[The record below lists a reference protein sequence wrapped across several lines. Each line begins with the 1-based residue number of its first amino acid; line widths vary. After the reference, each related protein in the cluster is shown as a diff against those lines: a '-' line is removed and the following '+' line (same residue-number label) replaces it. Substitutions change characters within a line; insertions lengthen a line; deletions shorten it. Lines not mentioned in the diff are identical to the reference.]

1 MSISGLFIR
10 RPVTTTLVML
20 GILMFGVMAYR
31 LLPVSDL
38 PNVDYP
44 TITVSA
50 GLPGASPQTMAAAV
64 ATPLEKQFSTIA
76 GLDAMTSS
84 STLGGTSITLQFT
97 LSRDIDAAAQDVQ
110 AAISKT
116 LRQLPPGIQP
126 PSYQKVNPAD
136 SPILYLTLTSNTLPL
151 ATLDEY
157 AETFLAQRLS
167 TVSGVAQ
174 VQVFGSAKYAVR
186 IQLDP
191 KALQARGIGL
201 DEVTAAVNAGNP
213 NLPTGT
219 LWGPQRAYTV
229 LADGQISSAPEFRQ
243 LVVTYQNGAP
253 VRLQDVANVLDDVQD
268 NRNATWYDG
277 VRAIILAIQR
287 QPGTNT
293 VQVADAAKATVASL
307 VPQLPASVQINTLY
321 DRSVSI
327 HQSVNDVQTTLLITL
342 CLVVLVIFLFLR
354 NLSATVIPSLALPF
368 SIIGTFS
375 AMYLLG
381 YSLDNLSLM
390 ALTLSV
396 GFVVDDAI
404 VMLEN
409 IVRHLEMGK
418 RPLQAALEGARE
430 IGFTIVSMTL
440 SLTAVFIPVLFM
452 GGIIG
457 RLFHEFAVTIGI
469 AILVSGFVSLTL
481 TPMLCSR
488 FLRPPSEERHGR
500 FYEATERVYRRV
512 LGAYQRSLAWVMDHR
527 PTSLAFS
534 AGILAATAVLFVVVP
549 KGFIPTE
556 DTGQIQGNTETIE
569 GSSFDAM
576 RDHQLAVADVLRQDP
591 YVDHFMSTVGGGTMN
606 QGRVSIRLKPRGGR
620 PPADQVIRELQP
632 KLNALP
638 GIRTYLQVP
647 PVIRIGGRPTKTQYQ
662 FTLQSAD
669 IDALYDNAAKLEAR
683 LKQIPILQ
691 DVTTDLQIKNPQV
704 SVQIDRDR
712 AAALGVT
719 VQQIEQA
726 LYDAYGS
733 RQVSTIYTPNNQY
746 WVILELLPQYQRDPG
761 ALSLLNI
768 RSQRGALVPLTAVAT
783 ASPDV
788 GPLSVNHSGQL
799 PSVTLSFN
807 LPPKVSLGDA
817 VREVQRTAQQ
827 TLRHSAGVPGQP
839 AGVAVPAAARGPG
852 DLHRAGNPVREFH
865 PPAHDSVGPAVRG
878 VRGAAH
884 AVGVRHRA
892 QRLCVRRR
900 DHAGRPGQEE
910 RDHDDRL
917 RPRGRTP
924 GRQVTARRD
933 HRGVQRPLPA
943 DHDDNDVG
951 ADGNPADRHRVGHRR
966 RVASPARP
974 GRRGGARVFS
984 AHHAVR
990 DAGLLHLPR
999 RPAAA
1004 AGAAHRVRLRPPA
1017 RAHRRRLVPVAGG
1030 RVAPYARHD
1039 RGSHRHPWLQQLQ
1052 AADHYLLA
1060 GLHAGRDFH
1069 EAGRPHSERHRFA
1082 LHLALGD
1089 GPDESGALERHDRVL
1104 GDDDRLGAHRRHEVR
1119 FDKHARLQQPVRVR
1133 HTRLDEDRATRQLYD
1148 RVHEVHLPGEVAAR
1162 ERGHPE
1168 RHFLAQPQQPGEA
1181 LRHLER
1187 RALRV
1192 HGVQRDE
1199 PGAGGDVVPQADVAL
1214 ARDARK
1220 RRAHGGAVE
1229 LDARQ
1234 VVFRLR
1240 AARRR
1245 FGAL

>member
-1 MSISGLFIR
+1 MSFSGLFIR
-10 RPVTTTLVML
+10 RPVTTTLVMF

-44 TITVSA
+44 TIQVSA

-84 STLGGTSITLQFT
+84 SQLGGTSITLQFT

-110 AAISKT
+110 SAISKT

-136 SPILYLTLTSNTLPL
+136 SPILYLTLTSSTLQL
-151 ATLDEY
+151 SALDEY

-174 VQVFGSAKYAVR
+174 VQVFGAAKYAVR

-201 DEVTAAVNAGNP
+201 DEVTAAVNSGNP

-277 VRAIILAIQR
+277 VRSIILAIQR

-293 VQVADAAKATVASL
+293 VQVADAVKATVASL
-307 VPQLPASVQINTLY
+307 APQLPASVQVNTLY

-390 ALTLSV
+390 ALTLCV

-409 IVRHLEMGK
+409 IVRHMEMGK

-430 IGFTIVSMTL
+430 IGFTIVSMTI

-488 FLRPPSEERHGR
+488 FLRPPHEERHGR
-500 FYEATERVYRRV
+500 FYEATETVYRRV
-512 LGAYQRSLAWVMDHR
+512 LGFYQRTLAWVMDHR
-527 PTSLAFS
+527 PASLAFS
-534 AGILAATAVLFVVVP
+534 GGILAATAVLFVLVP

-556 DTGQIQGNTETIE
+556 DTGQIQGTTETVE
-569 GSSFDAM
+569 GSSFEAM
-576 RDHQLAVADVLRQDP
+576 RDHQLAVADVLKRDP
-591 YVDHFMSTVGGGTMN
+591 YVAHFMSTVGGGTMN
-606 QGRVSIRLKPRGGR
+606 QGRVSIRLTPLGQR
-620 PPADQVIRELQP
+620 PSADQIIRELQP
-632 KLNALP
+632 KLNAIP
-638 GIRTYLQVP
+638 GIRTYLSVP

-669 IDALYDNAAKLEAR
+669 IDLLFDNAAKLEAR
-683 LKQIPILQ
+683 LRQIPILQ

-704 SVQIDRDR
+704 SVQINRDR
-712 AAALGVT
+712 AAALGVS

-746 WVILELLPQYQRDPG
+746 WVILELLPQYQRDPS
-761 ALSLLNI
+761 ALNLLNI
-768 RSQRGALVPLTAVAT
+768 RSQNGALVPLTAVAT

-807 LPPKVSLGDA
+807 LPPNVSLGDA
-817 VREVQRTAQQ
+817 VREVQRAASQTLPSTISTAFGGTAQAFQ
-827 TLRHSAGVPGQP
+827 ASQQGLLFLLLLAVVVIYIVLGILYESFIHPLTILSGLPFAGFGALLTLLLFRTDLSIYAFVGIIMLIGLVKKNAIMMIDFALEAERNEGKSPREAILEACSVRFRPIMMTTMSALMGTLPIAIGWGAGAESRRPLGLAVVGGLAFSQLITLYVTPVFYTYLDALQSRLGRRMAP
-839 AGVAVPAAARGPG
+839 A
-852 DLHRAGNPVREFH
+852 
-865 PPAHDSVGPAVRG
+865 
-878 VRGAAH
+878 
-884 AVGVRHRA
+884 
-892 QRLCVRRR
+892 
-900 DHAGRPGQEE
+900 
-910 RDHDDRL
+910 
-917 RPRGRTP
+917 
-924 GRQVTARRD
+924 
-933 HRGVQRPLPA
+933 PLPA
-943 DHDDNDVG
+943 
-951 ADGNPADRHRVGHRR
+951 PT
-966 RVASPARP
+966 
-974 GRRGGARVFS
+974 
-984 AHHAVR
+984 
-990 DAGLLHLPR
+990 
-999 RPAAA
+999 
-1004 AGAAHRVRLRPPA
+1004 
-1017 RAHRRRLVPVAGG
+1017 
-1030 RVAPYARHD
+1030 
-1039 RGSHRHPWLQQLQ
+1039 
-1052 AADHYLLA
+1052 AAD
-1060 GLHAGRDFH
+1060 
-1069 EAGRPHSERHRFA
+1069 
-1082 LHLALGD
+1082 
-1089 GPDESGALERHDRVL
+1089 
-1104 GDDDRLGAHRRHEVR
+1104 
-1119 FDKHARLQQPVRVR
+1119 
-1133 HTRLDEDRATRQLYD
+1133 
-1148 RVHEVHLPGEVAAR
+1148 
-1162 ERGHPE
+1162 
-1168 RHFLAQPQQPGEA
+1168 
-1181 LRHLER
+1181 
-1187 RALRV
+1187 
-1192 HGVQRDE
+1192 
-1199 PGAGGDVVPQADVAL
+1199 
-1214 ARDARK
+1214 
-1220 RRAHGGAVE
+1220 
-1229 LDARQ
+1229 
-1234 VVFRLR
+1234 
-1240 AARRR
+1240 
-1245 FGAL
+1245 

>member
-1 MSISGLFIR
+1 MSFSGLFIR

-20 GILMFGVMAYR
+20 GILMFGLMAYR

-97 LSRDIDAAAQDVQ
+97 LARDIDAAAQDVQ

-136 SPILYLTLTSNTLPL
+136 SPILYLTLTSTTLPL

-191 KALQARGIGL
+191 KALQARSIGL
-201 DEVTAAVNAGNP
+201 DEVTAAVNSGNP

-293 VQVADAAKATVASL
+293 VQVADGVKATVASL
-307 VPQLPASVQINTLY
+307 APQLPASVQINTLY

-327 HQSVNDVQTTLLITL
+327 HQSVNDVQATLLITL

-409 IVRHLEMGK
+409 IVRHMEMGK

-430 IGFTIVSMTL
+430 IGFTILSMTI

-488 FLRPPSEERHGR
+488 FLRAPSEERHGR

-512 LGAYQRSLAWVMDHR
+512 LGVYQRSLGWVMDHR

-534 AGILAATAVLFVVVP
+534 VGVLAATAVLFVIVP

-556 DTGQIQGNTETIE
+556 DTGQIQGNTETVE

-576 RDHQLAVADVLRQDP
+576 QAHQLAVADVLRRDP
-591 YVDHFMSTVGGGTMN
+591 YVAHFMSSVGGGTMN
-606 QGRVSIRLKPRGGR
+606 QGRVSIRLKPRGQR
-620 PPADQVIRELQP
+620 PPADQVVRELTP
-632 KLNALP
+632 KLAAIP
-638 GIRTYLQVP
+638 GIRTYLSVP

-683 LKQIPILQ
+683 LRQIPILQ

-712 AAALGVT
+712 AAALAVT

-746 WVILELLPQYQRDPG
+746 WVILELLPQYQRDPA

-768 RSQRGALVPLTAVAT
+768 RSQKGALVPLTAVAT
-783 ASPDV
+783 ATPDV

-807 LPPKVSLGDA
+807 LPPNVSLGDA
-817 VREVQRTAQQ
+817 VREVQRAAQQ
-827 TLRHSAGVPGQP
+827 TLPSTISTGFGGTAQAFQASQQGLLFLLLLAVVVIYIVLGILYESFIHPLTILSGLPFAGFGALLTLLVFGT
-839 AGVAVPAAARGPG
+839 
-852 DLHRAGNPVREFH
+852 DL
-865 PPAHDSVGPAVRG
+865 SVYAF
-878 VRGAAH
+878 
-884 AVGVRHRA
+884 VGVIMLVGLVKKNA
-892 QRLCVRRR
+892 IMMIDFALEAERR
-900 DHAGRPGQEE
+900 DGKSPREAILEACSVRFRPIMMTTMSALMGTLPIAIGWGQGGESRRPLGLAVVGGLAFSQLITLYVTPVFYTYLDALQRRLGRRAAP
-910 RDHDDRL
+910 
-917 RPRGRTP
+917 
-924 GRQVTARRD
+924 A
-933 HRGVQRPLPA
+933 PLPA
-943 DHDDNDVG
+943 
-951 ADGNPADRHRVGHRR
+951 PT
-966 RVASPARP
+966 
-974 GRRGGARVFS
+974 
-984 AHHAVR
+984 
-990 DAGLLHLPR
+990 
-999 RPAAA
+999 
-1004 AGAAHRVRLRPPA
+1004 
-1017 RAHRRRLVPVAGG
+1017 
-1030 RVAPYARHD
+1030 
-1039 RGSHRHPWLQQLQ
+1039 
-1052 AADHYLLA
+1052 AAD
-1060 GLHAGRDFH
+1060 
-1069 EAGRPHSERHRFA
+1069 
-1082 LHLALGD
+1082 
-1089 GPDESGALERHDRVL
+1089 
-1104 GDDDRLGAHRRHEVR
+1104 
-1119 FDKHARLQQPVRVR
+1119 
-1133 HTRLDEDRATRQLYD
+1133 
-1148 RVHEVHLPGEVAAR
+1148 
-1162 ERGHPE
+1162 
-1168 RHFLAQPQQPGEA
+1168 
-1181 LRHLER
+1181 
-1187 RALRV
+1187 
-1192 HGVQRDE
+1192 
-1199 PGAGGDVVPQADVAL
+1199 
-1214 ARDARK
+1214 
-1220 RRAHGGAVE
+1220 
-1229 LDARQ
+1229 
-1234 VVFRLR
+1234 
-1240 AARRR
+1240 
-1245 FGAL
+1245 